1 MVGCPR
7 LGPSKPPGGSPRL
20 MTMPVRRLG
29 GAISISVLAISLAAC
44 GGATP
49 SPTVTATPVQVT
61 PAPASVAPAT
71 PSPAASAGV
80 PGASLATTGRIEVA
94 DKGFALTLPDGWT
107 RINLNEGDMAAMLE
121 AAGNLDPAFAEQYS
135 AQLQAMAAT
144 GVSVFAL
151 GPNPASGTTL
161 NVIALPG
168 AGMSLDLLEQINT
181 AQVKALAGTDVDA
194 ERVTLPAGEAV
205 HYRYEMN
212 MAGAPAGMS
221 IDQYLLLTGSN
232 QIVISVSNATAS
244 DAEAIANSVE
254 VLD

>member
-1 MVGCPR
+1 
-7 LGPSKPPGGSPRL
+7 

-29 GAISISVLAISLAAC
+29 GAISTSVLAISLAAC
-44 GGATP
+44 GGATQ
-49 SPTVTATPVQVT
+49 SPTVTATPAVQVT
-61 PAPASVAPAT
+61 PPPATVAPAT
-71 PSPAASAGV
+71 PAPAASAGA

-121 AAGNLDPAFAEQYS
+121 AAGNLDPAFAEQYA

-144 GVSVFAL
+144 GVSVFAM
-151 GPNPASGTTL
+151 GPNPAAGTTL

-181 AQVKALAGTDVDA
+181 AQVKALAGADVDA

-212 MAGAPAGMS
+212 MQGAPAGMS

-232 QIVISVSNATAS
+232 QIVISVSNATAA